1 MIKQLIFIIL
11 LNLFFV
17 FNVKAQNWG
26 GGADDSRLTLGF
38 NFQVVSSE
46 LKILKTPTWQ
56 NLYKDPNGKE
66 DHNYLTSISPVISKG
81 IGLGGFANLGLNKN
95 LDLRFSPVVV
105 FNDRE
110 VLFKYN
116 DNSLIEKRTN
126 VTLTELP
133 LNLKLKSD
141 RLGDIRV
148 YMLGGLKYAFDIS
161 SRKGLDKE
169 PELNFKNR
177 YFSYEAGLGLDFYFS
192 TFKFSTELKAAYSL
206 NDVLKH
212 EGNPFDTPIE
222 KAKLRSFIVS
232 FIVQ

>member
-1 MIKQLIFIIL
+1 MIKQLFFISL
-11 LNLFFV
+11 
-17 FNVKAQNWG
+17 FNVLILSSAKAQNWG

-56 NLYKDPNGKE
+56 NLYKDPYGKD
-66 DHNYLTSISPVISKG
+66 DHKYLIAISPLISKG
-81 IGLGGFANLGLNKN
+81 IGLGGFANFGLNKN

-116 DNSLIEKRTN
+116 ESSLIEKRSN

-141 RLGDIRV
+141 RLGDVRV

-161 SRKGLDKE
+161 SHKGLDKE
-169 PELNFKNR
+169 TELTFKNR
-177 YFSYEAGLGLDFYFS
+177 YFSYEAGFGLDFYFP
-192 TFKFSTELKAAYSL
+192 TFKVSTELKAAYSL

-222 KAKLRSFIVS
+222 KAKLRSFTFSLI
-232 FIVQ
+232 FQ